1 MKSQKTQVVAIS
13 GLILLSLAA
22 CTARARLPAIVPEAA
37 PSAQSQPGTGIQYHF
52 VTNQLLL
59 PTTQSEAQEF
69 ALNVDGDTGQSGDN
83 HFGRLLSLLTSAAPG
98 LELQATLDDA
108 VATGKLVSLHV
119 LKADDP
125 LNDPSASWSI
135 VLGHETEAAPAFD
148 GADEFTI
155 APDDV
160 VNEPIVGTL
169 SAGHFAGG
177 PGTAQ
182 TRIFLFGRP
191 VDVSLLGLRLEADVD
206 AQGCTNGKLGGGL
219 SVEEFRGKLLPI
231 IAEGLNEVLAA
242 NPEAAKIVLQA
253 FDSDNDGKIS
263 VEELEGNPLLM
274 LAISPDLDLL
284 DASGAFNPRQD
295 GVKDS
300 YSAGF
305 GFTCVPAVFAAPGD

>member
-1 MKSQKTQVVAIS
+1 
-13 GLILLSLAA
+13 
-22 CTARARLPAIVPEAA
+22 
-37 PSAQSQPGTGIQYHF
+37 
-52 VTNQLLL
+52 
-59 PTTQSEAQEF
+59 
-69 ALNVDGDTGQSGDN
+69 VDGDAGGSGDN

-108 VATGKLVSLHV
+108 VDTGKLISLHV

-135 VLGHETEAAPAFD
+135 VLGQETDTAPAFD
-148 GADEFTI
+148 GSDEFTI

-169 SAGHFAGG
+169 SAGRFTGG
-177 PGTAQ
+177 PGAAR
-182 TRIFLFGRP
+182 TRIFLFGHT
-191 VDVSLLGLRLEADVD
+191 VEVSLLGLRLEADVN
-206 AQGCTNGKLGGGL
+206 AQGCTNGRLGGGV
-219 SVEEFRGKLLPI
+219 SVDEFRGKLLPI

-242 NPEAAKIVLQA
+242 NPDAAQVLLQA
-253 FDSDNDGKIS
+253 FDSDRDGIIS
-263 VEELEGNPLLM
+263 VEELERNPLLM

-295 GVKDS
+295 GEKDS

-305 GFTCVPAVFAAPGD
+305 GFTCVPAAFAAPGD